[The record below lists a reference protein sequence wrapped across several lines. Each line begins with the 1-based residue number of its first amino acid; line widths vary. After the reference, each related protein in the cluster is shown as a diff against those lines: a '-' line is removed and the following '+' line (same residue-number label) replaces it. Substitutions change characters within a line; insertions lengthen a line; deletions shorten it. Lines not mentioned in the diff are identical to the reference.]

1 MKKMLLVLMGLVVL
15 VGCGK
20 TEEKAPVEAVEA
32 VVVEATATPV
42 VEATPVVVEATATP
56 VVETTTK

>member
-32 VVVEATATPV
+32 TATPV
-42 VEATPVVVEATATP
+42 VEATTTATP

>member
-1 MKKMLLVLMGLVVL
+1 MKKMLLILMGLVVL

-32 VVVEATATPV
+32 VVVEETATPV
-42 VEATPVVVEATATP
+42 VEATTTATP

>member
-42 VEATPVVVEATATP
+42 VEATTTATP

>member
-32 VVVEATATPV
+32 VVVE
-42 VEATPVVVEATATP
+42 EATTTP
-56 VVETTTK
+56 VVETTTETPVAETTAK

>member
-42 VEATPVVVEATATP
+42 VETTTETPVA
-56 VVETTTK
+56 ETTAK